1 MLPAR
6 WTACLY
12 DRLMIDFNLYLIT
25 DRTQT
30 AGREL
35 PAVVADALA
44 GGVRTIQLREKDLTA
59 RQQFE
64 LAVQLRSLTRKCGA
78 RLMINE
84 RIDIA
89 LAVGADGV
97 HIGADSL
104 PVTAVRK
111 LLGPDMLIGYSAHS
125 VDEALQ
131 AQRDGADFVTFGPVY
146 YTPSKLKY
154 GEPLGVSQL
163 AAVVSALAIPV
174 FALGGVKK
182 TSIPEVMATGCR
194 GAAMISGIIAAADPH
209 KAAGLILE
217 EIEKYANHR

>member
-111 LLGPDMLIGYSAHS
+111 MLGPDMLIGYSAHS

-131 AQRDGADFVTFGPVY
+131 AECDGADFVTFGPVY
-146 YTPSKLKY
+146 HTPSKLKY

-163 AAVVSALAIPV
+163 AAAVSALAIPV

-182 TSIPEVMATGCR
+182 ASIAEVMATGCR
-194 GAAMISGIIAAADPH
+194 GAAMISEIIAAADPH

>member
-1 MLPAR
+1 
-6 WTACLY
+6 
-12 DRLMIDFNLYLIT
+12 MIDFNLYLIT

-35 PAVVADALA
+35 PAVVADALT
-44 GGVRTIQLREKDLTA
+44 GGVRSIQLREKDLSA

-64 LAVQLRSLTRKCGA
+64 LAVKLRSLTREYNA
-78 RLMINE
+78 RLMIND

-104 PVTAVRK
+104 PVAEVRR
-111 LLGPDMLIGYSAHS
+111 LLGPEMLIGYSAHA
-125 VDEALQ
+125 VGEALQ
-131 AQRDGADFVTFGPVY
+131 AERDGADFVTFGPVY
-146 YTPSKLKY
+146 RTPSKLKY

-163 AAVVSALAIPV
+163 AAAVSALAIPV

-182 TSIPEVMATGCR
+182 TSVSEVMAAGCH
-194 GAAMISGIIAAADPH
+194 GVAMISEIIAAAVPH
-209 KAAGLILE
+209 KTAGLILE
-217 EIEKYANHR
+217 EIEKHANHR